1 MRIDIR
7 HFFFHL
13 HHHRHSS
20 ASFEVNSTTS
30 TARARAGEQRR
41 RGLAVSR
48 RSGLLPPGIVQIATL
63 DRVEANLVD
72 EAKHC
77 CFGVQRLLHSVH
89 VPSPPPHAGDMS
101 DYERR
106 RAFSLFLMFF
116 PRSLSTA
123 QRGYA
128 ARCGGAYEGY
138 FSNFRRAGFIWS
150 HVCASDVHTSTCGLN
165 QLGSSRLAAL
175 IATMSGCESV
185 MTWIG
190 EPQSGQKL
198 RWVLP
203 PASLGESWEY
213 SEPWESLKASDGTMT
228 KDEKGPPLD
237 RWQSLQ

>member
-1 MRIDIR
+1 MSDTDKN
-7 HFFFHL
+7 HL
-13 HHHRHSS
+13 F
-20 ASFEVNSTTS
+20 ALEKQM
-30 TARARAGEQRR
+30 ACLPRR
-41 RGLAVSR
+41 RGDAHF
-48 RSGLLPPGIVQIATL
+48 
-63 DRVEANLVD
+63 E
-72 EAKHC
+72 
-77 CFGVQRLLHSVH
+77 
-89 VPSPPPHAGDMS
+89 
-101 DYERR
+101 
-106 RAFSLFLMFF
+106 FSLRSPVAALFAEPS

-203 PASLGESWEY
+203 PASLGESWER

-237 RWQSLQ
+237 CWQSLQ

>member
-1 MRIDIR
+1 MKTLESKETRASKEIRVTHNSVFAAHRLQCRMTTRKNRHPAFLFPSTRPSSQFRFIRSQLNDI
-7 HFFFHL
+7 
-13 HHHRHSS
+13 
-20 ASFEVNSTTS
+20 
-30 TARARAGEQRR
+30 
-41 RGLAVSR
+41 
-48 RSGLLPPGIVQIATL
+48 
-63 DRVEANLVD
+63 
-72 EAKHC
+72 
-77 CFGVQRLLHSVH
+77 
-89 VPSPPPHAGDMS
+89 
-101 DYERR
+101 ERR

-128 ARCGGAYEGY
+128 ACCGGAYEGY

-165 QLGSSRLAAL
+165 QLGSSRLAVL

-203 PASLGESWEY
+203 PASLGESWER
-213 SEPWESLKASDGTMT
+213 SEPWESLKASDGTIT
-228 KDEKGPPLD
+228 KDENGPPLD

>member
-1 MRIDIR
+1 MKTLESKETRASKEIRVTHNSVSAAHRLQCRMTTRENRHPAFPSTRPSSQFRFIRSQLNDI
-7 HFFFHL
+7 
-13 HHHRHSS
+13 
-20 ASFEVNSTTS
+20 
-30 TARARAGEQRR
+30 
-41 RGLAVSR
+41 
-48 RSGLLPPGIVQIATL
+48 
-63 DRVEANLVD
+63 
-72 EAKHC
+72 
-77 CFGVQRLLHSVH
+77 
-89 VPSPPPHAGDMS
+89 
-101 DYERR
+101 ERR

-123 QRGYA
+123 QRGYD
-128 ARCGGAYEGY
+128 ARSGGAYEGY

-165 QLGSSRLAAL
+165 QLGSSRLAVL

-203 PASLGESWEY
+203 PASLGESWER

-237 RWQSLQ
+237 CWQSLQ